1 MNQRLVVGLAL
12 LLLVASGAEAA
23 AFEDELKAYQQ
34 ILARVCVTGVTR
46 ELERLY
52 QAALRAVEA
61 AQSAG
66 QIPRSF
72 AGVRSPERAYLDC
85 FQGR

>member
-1 MNQRLVVGLAL
+1 MNLRLIAGLAL
-12 LLLVASGAEAA
+12 LLLMASGAAA
-23 AFEDELKAYQQ
+23 LEDELKAYQQ
-34 ILARVCVTGVTR
+34 VLSRVCITGVTR

-61 AQSAG
+61 AKSAG

-72 AGVRSPERAYLDC
+72 AGLRSPERAYLDC

>member
-1 MNQRLVVGLAL
+1 MNHRLVVGLTL
-12 LLLVASGAEAA
+12 LLFMASGAAA
-23 AFEDELKAYQQ
+23 SEDELKAYQQ
-34 ILARVCVTGVTR
+34 ALSRVCITGVTR
-46 ELERLY
+46 ELEQLY

-61 AQSAG
+61 AKSAG

-72 AGVRSPERAYLDC
+72 AGLRSPERAYLDC

>member
-1 MNQRLVVGLAL
+1 MNQRLVAGLAL
-12 LLLVASGAEAA
+12 LLLMASGAA
-23 AFEDELKAYQQ
+23 AFEDELKAYHQA
-34 ILARVCVTGVTR
+34 LARVCIARVTR

>member
-12 LLLVASGAEAA
+12 LLFMASGAA
-23 AFEDELKAYQQ
+23 AFEGELKAYQQ
-34 ILARVCVTGVTR
+34 ALSRVCITGVTR
-46 ELERLY
+46 ELERFY

-61 AQSAG
+61 AKSAG

-72 AGVRSPERAYLDC
+72 AGLRSPERAYLDC